1 MNAVVENLV
10 VLVDYAVAAVLV
22 NEYAFERIAV
32 FVIYLFVYIER
43 ESALAHNVLLNVDTV
58 ADTAGSCVGTFGKAG
73 DFVLCCRQC

>member
-10 VLVDYAVAAVLV
+10 VLVDYAVAVLV

-43 ESALAHNVLLNVDTV
+43 ESALAPQR
-58 ADTAGSCVGTFGKAG
+58 ASE
-73 DFVLCCRQC
+73 R